1 MVKTSAEFLAEAC
14 GGKLLGAEGLFASDV
29 RIDSRE
35 CRPGSMFVAVIGDVN
50 DGHRFLEGAYGLGAR
65 IFLVSE
71 EEPAKALMKAH
82 SDACCILVPD
92 TGKAFADMAL
102 AYINQWKPIRIGITG
117 STGKTSTKA
126 LTKAVMSAKYNT
138 VCSERNY
145 NTHLGICMTCFLAG
159 PDVEAVVFEM
169 GMDRKNELFEY
180 TSWLRP
186 EIVMIT
192 NVGVVHM
199 ENIGSR
205 EGVAIEKLK
214 ITSHLEAGQPL
225 LYNCDS
231 PFLNE
236 KDIRRLAPGNFPIY
250 AVGEGPEARLKL
262 SNIVDK
268 GLDGIEFD
276 LDDQHFVLPFPGA
289 HNAHN
294 AALAAACG
302 LHYGISLEEAA
313 EALPSAEIEHKR
325 MDVYRGRGITLI
337 DASYNANPDSMAS
350 AVKTLAK
357 SEGRRRIAVISDMR
371 ELGSASDDS
380 HLAIGKLCADEGI
393 DMLVAIGDNRALYVM
408 GSRMGSSSVSA
419 MCFANTG
426 EALESV
432 PGLLKEGDTVLV
444 KGSLS
449 TEIYKLADKIRELL
463 VSE

>member
-1 MVKTSAEFLAEAC
+1 MIKTSAEFLAKAC
-14 GGKLLGAEGLFASDV
+14 DGTILGAGGLFAEDV
-29 RIDSRE
+29 KIDSRE
-35 CRPGSMFVAVIGDVN
+35 CLPGDMFVAVVGEIN
-50 DGHRFLEGAYGLGAR
+50 DGHKFLEGAYKLGAR
-65 IFLVSE
+65 VFLVSE
-71 EEPAKALMKAH
+71 EEPAEALIKAH
-82 SDACCILVPD
+82 SDCCCIMVKD
-92 TGKAFADMAL
+92 TSKAFSEMAL
-102 AYINQWKPIRIGITG
+102 AYLDQWKPVKIGITG

-138 VCSERNY
+138 VCSQRNY

-159 PDVEAVVFEM
+159 PDTQAVVFEM

-180 TSWLRP
+180 TSWLKP
-186 EIVMIT
+186 ETVMIT

-214 ITSHLEAGQPL
+214 ITSHLEENQPL

-236 KDIRRLAPGNFPIY
+236 ADIRRLAPGSFPIF
-250 AVGEGPEARLKL
+250 AVGEGPEAKLKL
-262 SNIVDK
+262 SNIKDK
-268 GLDGIEFD
+268 GLEGIEFD
-276 LDDQHFVLPFPGA
+276 LDDQHFELPFPGA

-302 LHYGISLEEAA
+302 LHYGISLAEAA
-313 EALPSAEIEHKR
+313 KAMPKAEIEHKR
-325 MDVYRGRGITLI
+325 MDVYRGKGITLI

-350 AVKTLAK
+350 AVKTLAR

-371 ELGSASDDS
+371 ELGSANDDS
-380 HLAIGKLCADEGI
+380 HLGIGKLCADEGI
-393 DMLVAIGDNRALYVM
+393 DMLIAIGDNRALYVM

-419 MCFANTG
+419 VCFANTA
-426 EALESV
+426 EAMESV

-463 VSE
+463 VT